1 LSRNPPFGAGR
12 DCAENR
18 SFFLTSKFP
27 DNYPMNSND
36 PRPPKK
42 WKMFLI
48 SWLFVYPVINLM
60 FAVVFPLVQDLHQ
73 LLKTLIFTAILVPLM
88 GIFIPKLHQK
98 FWGWIVK

>member
-1 LSRNPPFGAGR
+1 MTP
-12 DCAENR
+12 
-18 SFFLTSKFP
+18 KFP
-27 DNYPMNSND
+27 YTSPMNTND

-73 LLKTLIFTAILVPLM
+73 LLKTLIFTALLVPLM

-98 FWGWIVK
+98 FWVWIVK

>member
-1 LSRNPPFGAGR
+1 
-12 DCAENR
+12 
-18 SFFLTSKFP
+18 
-27 DNYPMNSND
+27 MNAND

-73 LLKTLIFTAILVPLM
+73 LLKTLIFTALLVPLM
-88 GIFIPKLHQK
+88 GIFIHKLHQK

>member
-1 LSRNPPFGAGR
+1 LSNTCPNEL
-12 DCAENR
+12 D
-18 SFFLTSKFP
+18 
-27 DNYPMNSND
+27 DVHSND

-73 LLKTLIFTAILVPLM
+73 LLKTLIFNAILVPLM
-88 GIFIPKLHQK
+88 GVFIPKLHQK

>member
-1 LSRNPPFGAGR
+1 
-12 DCAENR
+12 
-18 SFFLTSKFP
+18 
-27 DNYPMNSND
+27 MNSND
-36 PRPPKK
+36 PRSPKK

-98 FWGWIVK
+98 FWEWIVK